1 MSIKIEAASCSF
13 TTEDSLVELYSNSR
27 ALWKLN
33 YLWVDGPALMPHSG
47 TRHGTPSII
56 WKHRKLRRSAPA
68 FIGCLGMLLTAQL
81 PQSTTNVC
89 VCFSWGGGLS
99 SNYASQ
105 HTQSEQRTT
114 ENFTVL
120 TVLTRLSGFS
130 SALTKRRNL
139 SLMLGKK
146 SLAAEDEL
154 NKSEAEAGSEHAP
167 LVLDEAWLYGRL
179 WETRALH
186 CKPGFSPIQVTSG

>member
-1 MSIKIEAASCSF
+1 
-13 TTEDSLVELYSNSR
+13 
-27 ALWKLN
+27 
-33 YLWVDGPALMPHSG
+33 
-47 TRHGTPSII
+47 
-56 WKHRKLRRSAPA
+56 
-68 FIGCLGMLLTAQL
+68 MLLTAQL

-89 VCFSWGGGLS
+89 VCFSWGGLS

-167 LVLDEAWLYGRL
+167 LVLDEA
-179 WETRALH
+179 
-186 CKPGFSPIQVTSG
+186 

>member
-1 MSIKIEAASCSF
+1 MCV
-13 TTEDSLVELYSNSR
+13 LVE
-27 ALWKLN
+27 
-33 YLWVDGPALMPHSG
+33 
-47 TRHGTPSII
+47 
-56 WKHRKLRRSAPA
+56 
-68 FIGCLGMLLTAQL
+68 
-81 PQSTTNVC
+81 
-89 VCFSWGGGLS
+89 GGGLS

-167 LVLDEAWLYGRL
+167 LVLDEA
-179 WETRALH
+179 
-186 CKPGFSPIQVTSG
+186 

>member
-1 MSIKIEAASCSF
+1 
-13 TTEDSLVELYSNSR
+13 
-27 ALWKLN
+27 
-33 YLWVDGPALMPHSG
+33 
-47 TRHGTPSII
+47 
-56 WKHRKLRRSAPA
+56 
-68 FIGCLGMLLTAQL
+68 MLLTAQL

-146 SLAAEDEL
+146 RLAAEDEL

-167 LVLDEAWLYGRL
+167 LVLDEA
-179 WETRALH
+179 
-186 CKPGFSPIQVTSG
+186 